1 MCMLT
6 DDQQTDRLFTL
17 KIEQTLQREK
27 FSNKTGLTSANPV
40 VLDAGITVAMDDVTD
55 FHVLQDNDA
64 VTFVTT
70 GRFVSAVFTATA
82 SSAAVATAAT
92 AAAATAAV
100 VVVVVNSIVSFYS
113 SCSICSFGVASRDNV
128 TCKSLKNVNTVN
140 NCAAEQEDYIYIF
153 GNFYA
158 SFTDCLVELF
168 KSDQKIEYPK
178 KVKK

>member
-1 MCMLT
+1 MCMY
-6 DDQQTDRLFTL
+6 
-17 KIEQTLQREK
+17 REK

-40 VLDAGITVAMDDVTD
+40 VLDAGITVAVDDVTD

-128 TCKSLKNVNTVN
+128 TCKSLKNMNTVN
-140 NCAAEQEDYIYIF
+140 NCAAEQEDYLYIYLEISTKVSPTVWWSCSKMTKKL
-153 GNFYA
+153 N
-158 SFTDCLVELF
+158 
-168 KSDQKIEYPK
+168 IPK
-178 KVKK
+178 K